1 MVAKWDSTL
10 KEHLRR
16 KQNHEIQFHYLSH
29 KIQNELILLIAAE
42 IKGAVLKRIK
52 EVKYFSVILYCT
64 PDISQWVFEEL
75 TNVLHHLGL
84 DIDDVRGQGYDNGSN
99 MKGKHKD
106 STKRW
111 DILKDNV
118 SEKGY
123 TLKSLSTTRWESRV
137 DSVKTIVTQAPEIRE
152 ALHQLAEKATDSG
165 IKSEAKCLADYELGK
180 FEFIVGMVIW
190 YHILAKVNIVNKHM
204 QSENMRIDV
213 AMGSVKALIAF
224 FKEYREEGFEKS
236 LNCAKEIA
244 AELDIDHVFPEK
256 KKKTEK
262 LKSLDAVKLKRSC
275 NNLEKKLENG
285 HTSDIDVP
293 VTVASAER
301 SLSKLKIL
309 KSYLRSTMSQERLN
323 VLALISIEH
332 EFLEKLDYDR
342 LIDDF
347 ASKSARRSIAVEIFR
362 LLVIPFEGN
371 SCGSKLISNS
381 HRSSIG
387 ASMEDEGERSSIV
400 VGLIENRAKEVG
412 VAAFDLRSASLHLS
426 QYIETS
432 SSYQNTK
439 TLLNF
444 YDPNVIIVPP
454 NKLAPDGMVG
464 VSELVDKFFPSVR
477 KAVMARG
484 CFDDTKGTVLT
495 KNLAAKDLSVLG
507 LDTYYKQYYLCLAAA
522 AATIKWYSTKRFL
535 SMLLIAYIFD
545 GHRYTMQNAETSC
558 DIKTETEKG
567 VIVTNHS
574 LSPKK
579 VPNEVLSD
587 DHSKRSQ
594 VLVASIILLKT
605 ALDALPLLS
614 KVLKDAKSFL
624 LENIY
629 HSVCESEKYGSI
641 RKRIGEVIDED
652 VLHARAPFVA
662 RTQQCFAIKAG
673 IDGFLDVA
681 RRSFC
686 DTSEA
691 IHNLAN
697 KYREDL
703 KIPNLKLPFNN
714 RQGFYIRIP
723 HKDVQGKL
731 PSKFIQ
737 IVKHGNNIHCSTLE
751 LASLNVRNKSAAGEC
766 YARTA
771 MCLEALMDT
780 IREDVGMLTLLA
792 EVLCM
797 LDMIVNSF
805 AHMISTKPVGSYT
818 RPGFTSNGPLAI
830 DAGRHPILES
840 IHSDFVANNVFLSE
854 ASNMVIIT
862 GPNMSG
868 KSTYLQ
874 QVCLTVILAQIG
886 CYVPARFATLR
897 VVDRIFTR
905 MNAPDSLESNSSTF
919 MTEMRETAF
928 IMQNVSSKSLIV
940 VDELGRATSSSDGFA
955 ISWSCCEH
963 LLSLKAY
970 TIFATHMENLV
981 ELATI
986 YPNVKV
992 LHFYVDVQ
1000 NKHLDFKF
1008 QLKDGARHVPHYGLL
1023 LAEVAGLP
1031 NSVITAAR
1039 SITENLTQKEVK
1051 RMQVNCMQNQPI
1063 QTIYG
1068 VAQRL
1073 ICLKYSSQKEDMI
1086 RVALQNLK
1094 ESYAEGR
1101 I

>member
-1 MVAKWDSTL
+1 
-10 KEHLRR
+10 
-16 KQNHEIQFHYLSH
+16 
-29 KIQNELILLIAAE
+29 
-42 IKGAVLKRIK
+42 
-52 EVKYFSVILYCT
+52 
-64 PDISQWVFEEL
+64 
-75 TNVLHHLGL
+75 
-84 DIDDVRGQGYDNGSN
+84 
-99 MKGKHKD
+99 
-106 STKRW
+106 
-111 DILKDNV
+111 
-118 SEKGY
+118 
-123 TLKSLSTTRWESRV
+123 
-137 DSVKTIVTQAPEIRE
+137 
-152 ALHQLAEKATDSG
+152 
-165 IKSEAKCLADYELGK
+165 
-180 FEFIVGMVIW
+180 
-190 YHILAKVNIVNKHM
+190 
-204 QSENMRIDV
+204 
-213 AMGSVKALIAF
+213 
-224 FKEYREEGFEKS
+224 
-236 LNCAKEIA
+236 
-244 AELDIDHVFPEK
+244 
-256 KKKTEK
+256 
-262 LKSLDAVKLKRSC
+262 
-275 NNLEKKLENG
+275 
-285 HTSDIDVP
+285 
-293 VTVASAER
+293 
-301 SLSKLKIL
+301 
-309 KSYLRSTMSQERLN
+309 
-323 VLALISIEH
+323 
-332 EFLEKLDYDR
+332 
-342 LIDDF
+342 
-347 ASKSARRSIAVEIFR
+347 
-362 LLVIPFEGN
+362 
-371 SCGSKLISNS
+371 
-381 HRSSIG
+381 
-387 ASMEDEGERSSIV
+387 MEDEGERSSFV
-400 VGLIENRAKEVG
+400 VGLIENRAQEVG

-444 YDPNVIIVPP
+444 YDPIVIIVPP
-454 NKLAPDGMVG
+454 YKLASDGMVG
-464 VSELVDKFFPSVR
+464 VSELVDKFFSSVR
-477 KAVMARG
+477 KAIMARG
-484 CFDDTKGTVLT
+484 CFDDTKGAVLT

-522 AATIKWYSTKRFL
+522 AATIKW
-535 SMLLIAYIFD
+535 IEA
-545 GHRYTMQNAETSC
+545 
-558 DIKTETEKG
+558 EKG

-574 LSPKK
+574 LSVTFNGSLNHVNIDATSVQNLEIIDTLHSNLLGTNSKKKSLFHMLKTTKTIGGTRLLRANLLQPLKDIETIEGRLDCLDELMSNEQLFFGLSQVLRKFPKETDRVLCHFCFKPRK
-579 VPNEVLSD
+579 VSNEVLSD
-587 DHSKRSQ
+587 DHSKKSQ

-614 KVLKDAKSFL
+614 KVLKDARSFL
-624 LENIY
+624 LRNIY
-629 HSVCESEKYGSI
+629 RSVCESEKYGSI

-697 KYREDL
+697 KYREEL
-703 KIPNLKLPFNN
+703 KLPNLKLPFNN

-737 IVKHGNNIHCSTLE
+737 VVKHGNNIHCSTLE

-771 MCLEALMDT
+771 ICLEALMDA

-792 EVLCM
+792 EALCM

-805 AHMISTKPVGSYT
+805 AHMISTKPVDSYT
-818 RPGFTSNGPLAI
+818 RPKFTSDGPLAI

-840 IHSDFVANNVFLSE
+840 IHNDFVANNVFLSE
-854 ASNMVIIT
+854 ASNMVIVT

-886 CYVPARFATLR
+886 CYVPARFTTLR
-897 VVDRIFTR
+897 VVDLIFTR
-905 MNAPDSLESNSSTF
+905 MNAPDSIESNSSTF

-928 IMQNVSSKSLIV
+928 IMQNISSRSLIIM
-940 VDELGRATSSSDGFA
+940 DELGRATSSSDGFA
-955 ISWSCCEH
+955 IAWSCCEH

-986 YPNVKV
+986 YPNVKI

-1000 NKHLDFKF
+1000 NNHLDFKF
-1008 QLKDGARHVPHYGLL
+1008 QLKDGPRHVPHYGLL

-1031 NSVITAAR
+1031 SSVITAAR
-1039 SITENLTQKEVK
+1039 SITARITEKEVK
-1051 RMQVNCMQNQPI
+1051 RTQVNRAQYQPMHI
-1063 QTIYG
+1063 IYG

-1073 ICLKYSSQKEDMI
+1073 ICLKHSSQKEDSI
-1086 RVALQNLK
+1086 RLALQNLQ
-1094 ESYAEGR
+1094 ESFAEGK